1 MSIVGIGMVDGG
13 DGGCVFEAVGCG
25 GAVVIVI
32 VAIIIIAIIPI
43 TIPITITIIIT
54 IIIITLL
61 LLFLLLIEPS
71 IILSFETGGVG
82 LGRFGWS

>member
-1 MSIVGIGMVDGG
+1 MVDGG

-32 VAIIIIAIIPI
+32 VAIIIIAI
-43 TIPITITIIIT
+43 IPITITIIIT